1 MGTAFLGVP
10 ISSIFL
16 SPTPLLAAPLDTSQS
31 LNPFSSTELNPHLDI
46 EPGQSSC
53 FLDAMD
59 AVTQLM

>member
-1 MGTAFLGVP
+1 MGTVFLGVP
-10 ISSIFL
+10 ISGISL

-31 LNPFSSTELNPHLDI
+31 LNPFSSTELNTYLDV
-46 EPGQSSC
+46 EPGQSSS